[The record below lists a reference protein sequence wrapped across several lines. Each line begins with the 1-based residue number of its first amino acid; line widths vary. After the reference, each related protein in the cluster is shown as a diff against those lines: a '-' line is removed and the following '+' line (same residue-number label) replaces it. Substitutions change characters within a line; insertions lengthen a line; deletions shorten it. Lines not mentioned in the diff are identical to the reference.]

1 MLCVCVCVC
10 FTPASGYV
18 ALWYSKI
25 LHRPAGEWVSW
36 CLETSPPSGIPPRN
50 GSEALTL
57 LSLFFSI
64 IFCPTAFQRQW
75 AAFLGPWCPLP
86 AFRNCFLEFAQ
97 HSMFFRWICE
107 EKVVFLFYSSTTL
120 GPPLRRELW
129 ILPPQQA
136 LFPFCFRPRLQME
149 LDWMLMCLFVFK
161 SFPLQSSLL
170 PFQYCPIDISFSEEN
185 VFLI

>member
-1 MLCVCVCVC
+1 MLGGAIRHVICGFYLFIFPPCYVVVWVSK
-10 FTPASGYV
+10 TP
-18 ALWYSKI
+18 
-25 LHRPAGEWVSW
+25 HRRAGESVSW
-36 CLETSPPSGIPPRN
+36 CLETCPLLRLPSRDRSLSLP
-50 GSEALTL
+50 L
-57 LSLFFSI
+57 LSLFISFM
-64 IFCPTAFQRQW
+64 FCPTSFLIQW
-75 AAFLGPWCPLP
+75 AAFLGAWCALA

-170 PFQYCPIDISFSEEN
+170 PFQYCPIDISFSE
-185 VFLI
+185 